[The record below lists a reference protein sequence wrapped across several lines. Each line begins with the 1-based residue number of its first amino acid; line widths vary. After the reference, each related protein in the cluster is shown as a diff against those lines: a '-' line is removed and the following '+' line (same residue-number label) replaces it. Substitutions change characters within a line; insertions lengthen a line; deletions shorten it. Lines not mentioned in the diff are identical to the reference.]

1 MEKLPDTSLDLAA
14 VDVTSYISE
23 AQPFILQAIKG
34 MALAP
39 CNTRAHLPVTTS
51 MDVNRWGGGGGGGGG
66 RWGGGGGGGEV
77 GRWGRKTA

>member
-1 MEKLPDTSLDLAA
+1 MMEKLPDTSLDLAA

-39 CNTRAHLPVTTS
+39 CNTQAHLPVTTS
-51 MDVNRWGGGGGGGGG
+51 MDVNR
-66 RWGGGGGGGEV
+66 
-77 GRWGRKTA
+77 